1 MIGTDA
7 ATGRALAGQDHLAQ
21 SIRDILTTPIGS
33 QALARDY
40 GSRLDDLLD
49 APLVPATIADAKA
62 AILDALDRWEP
73 RAQVLALRLAAAPG
87 AAGRAVLD
95 LYYRVLTDD
104 GETVALE
111 GVLL

>member
-40 GSRLDDLLD
+40 GSRLTDLLD

-73 RAQVLALRLAAAPG
+73 RVQVLALRLVTAPS

-95 LYYRVLTDD
+95 IYYRVLTDD